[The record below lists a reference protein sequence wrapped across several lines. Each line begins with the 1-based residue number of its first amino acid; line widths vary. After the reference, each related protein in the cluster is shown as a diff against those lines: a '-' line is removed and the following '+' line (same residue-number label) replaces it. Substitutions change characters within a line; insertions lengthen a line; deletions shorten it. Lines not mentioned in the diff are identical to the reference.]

1 MNKIYKFIAVTIMLV
16 VFPALSWYYL
26 DIGLEYRKEAH
37 QAMLPKG
44 DLNELISTRRFTTDY
59 DLRATCE
66 GSTSMLICRKD
77 EKNDKTIQKL
87 FDQFDDAY
95 NFQLVLLNA
104 TGLTSLPEFE
114 KSNFHVVPSV
124 VNYENEVVLLDNQS
138 RIRGNYTFS
147 GENVQE
153 LVSHTALL
161 LPRKVGRD
169 IKEHKKLIE
178 DEVQ

>member
-1 MNKIYKFIAVTIMLV
+1 MNKVYKFIAVTAMLV

-26 DIGLEYRKEAH
+26 DIGLEYRKKAH

-44 DLNELISTRRFTTDY
+44 DLNELISARRFTTEY
-59 DLRATCE
+59 DLRATCD

-77 EKNDKTIQKL
+77 EKNDKTIQRL

-104 TGLTSLPEFE
+104 KGLTPLPEFE
-114 KSNFHVVPSV
+114 ADNFHVVPSE
-124 VNYENEVVLLDNQS
+124 VNYENEVVLLDNQL
-138 RIRGNYTFS
+138 RIRSEYTFS
-147 GENVQE
+147 DEDVQE

-161 LPRKVGRD
+161 LPKKPGRD
-169 IKEHKKLIE
+169 IKQHK
-178 DEVQ
+178 QQ